1 VEAVEVKV
9 LGSLELSYGLRR
21 TEVRGQ
27 KQRAV
32 IATLAASARR
42 VVTIDA
48 LLDAVWGD
56 DHPDG
61 AEHALQQQISTARK
75 TIASIGHPDPAAVLT
90 RRDPGYCLVAA
101 AVDSDRFETA
111 AAAGFAATTAGQPSV
126 ALAAFDEALAQWRGR
141 AFEDASD
148 STRLAAAATRLES
161 QRVAVIEARFDTML
175 ALGRANE
182 IVAELEAIVKEHP
195 LREAFHRQLML
206 SLYRSGRQADALA
219 AFQAARRILIDELG
233 IEPSAELRHL
243 EQAILEQDPS
253 LESAPLPDEADLFET
268 VVGGGSRQPAYV
280 VLPDGRAVS
289 LPDGTVLIGR
299 DSQAQICLKDSRVSR
314 RHAEM
319 VGAGRSWTLRD
330 LASTNGTF
338 LNGQRPE
345 RDLADGDTL
354 DIGGVR
360 LMFHLD

>member
-1 VEAVEVKV
+1 MEAVEVKV
-9 LGSLELSYGLRR
+9 LGPLELSFGRQR
-21 TEVRGQ
+21 IEVRGQ

-48 LLDAVWGD
+48 LLDAVWGEH
-56 DHPDG
+56 HPDR

-75 TIASIGHPDPAAVLT
+75 AIAAIGHPDPAAVLT
-90 RRDPGYCLVAA
+90 RRDPGYCLVGAS
-101 AVDSDRFETA
+101 VDSDRFETA
-111 AAAGFAATTAGQPSV
+111 AATGFAATTAGQRSV
-126 ALAAFDEALAQWRGR
+126 ALAAFDEALSLWRGR

-148 STRLAAAATRLES
+148 SARLAAVATRLEA

-175 ALGRANE
+175 AVGRANE

-219 AFQAARRILIDELG
+219 AYQAARRILVDELG

-243 EQAILEQDPS
+243 EQAILEQDQS
-253 LESAPLPDEADLFET
+253 LDATNLPDDADLFAT
-268 VVGGGSRQPAYV
+268 VRADGPRQPAYV
-280 VLPDGRAVS
+280 VLPDGRSIS
-289 LPDGTVLIGR
+289 LSDGTVLIGR
-299 DSQAQICLKDSRVSR
+299 DSGAQICLRDDRVSR
-314 RHAEM
+314 RHAEI
-319 VGAGRSWTLRD
+319 VGAGRSWVLRD
-330 LASTNGTF
+330 LESTNGTF
-338 LNGQRPE
+338 LNGRQPLQ
-345 RDLADGDTL
+345 DLADGDVI